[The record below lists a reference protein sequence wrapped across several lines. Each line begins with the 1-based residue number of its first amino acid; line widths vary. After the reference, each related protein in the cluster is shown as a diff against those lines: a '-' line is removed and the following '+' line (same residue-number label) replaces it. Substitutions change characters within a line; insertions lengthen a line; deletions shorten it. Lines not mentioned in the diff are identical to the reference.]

1 MFKPAD
7 KTELNQIS
15 LTGMRA
21 IVLIGLLIEAT
32 RTLEVIREKFKGI
45 NIL

>member
-21 IVLIGLLIEAT
+21 IVLIGLLIEAP
-32 RTLEVIREKFKGI
+32 RTLEEIREKFI
-45 NIL
+45 